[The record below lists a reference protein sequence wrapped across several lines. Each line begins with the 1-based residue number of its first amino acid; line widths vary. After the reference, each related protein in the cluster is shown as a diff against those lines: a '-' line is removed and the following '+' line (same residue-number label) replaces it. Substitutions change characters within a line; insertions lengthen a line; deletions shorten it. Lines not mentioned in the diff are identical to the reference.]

1 MEEVLRHYLKVV
13 LPYRLYAIGAF
24 EMALSIVQSNPRGGE
39 LECKVDGKLRVKGSS
54 TVLTNPSIEMG
65 IIHSRVLFEFLGLK
79 APKGRLAQC
88 SARGSDINI
97 ESFGL
102 NKVTVEQVLSHCN
115 GDANL
120 AEQNIVNTLTA
131 ANKMIAH
138 STEIIK
144 IDNDSINGYFMTCSA
159 LRVLFKT
166 YFYQPQ
172 SLEMPLAVVAT
183 E

>member
-1 MEEVLRHYLKVV
+1 MEKVLRHYLEVT
-13 LPYRLYAIGAF
+13 LPYRLYAIGTF
-24 EMALSIVQSNPRGGE
+24 EMALSIVQSNPNNSE
-39 LECKVDGKLRVKGSS
+39 LECKVNGKLRVKGSS

-79 APKGRLAQC
+79 APKGQLAQC
-88 SARGSDINI
+88 SARTSDINI

-102 NKVTVEQVLSHCN
+102 NKVTVEQVLLHCS

-131 ANKMIAH
+131 ANKMVAH

-144 IDNDSINGYFMTCSA
+144 IDKDSINGYFMTCSA
-159 LRVLFKT
+159 LRVLFNT

-172 SLEMPLAVVAT
+172 GLEMPLSILVN